1 MTNLTPPPADG
12 GEQQNTGPVGADPGA
27 SPTGQDAQ
35 GAAGQ
40 PAGNGQPAGAATS
53 GQGQQPGVGVPVPPN
68 VPPGQGQQAGA
79 GAPAPGQSD
88 AARLGTRAVAIT
100 ATVIGAGAL
109 LFAGTGAAFSA
120 VNETLYVAQAQA
132 AGADGTISLDANA
145 VGVTA
150 VDIDNSYGSM
160 RVRFDDVTRAE
171 LEVSGTNAD
180 WSLEREEDTL
190 VVRRSSDGIG
200 WGDWSWFGSG
210 WGDDRR
216 ATLTL
221 PESIAGTDLDIR
233 TGAGEVL
240 AKGEFGEVFF
250 DMGAGSIEVEGT
262 AETVEGEIG
271 AGQAIL
277 ELADVRE
284 LGVDISAG
292 DLHASMTGQ
301 APEIVRLGVSAGG
314 ADVTLP
320 DVPYDVRQEVSA
332 GDIDTHNLEL
342 SSRSENV
349 IDARVSAG
357 GIELRAG

>member
-12 GEQQNTGPVGADPGA
+12 GELQNTGPVGGAPGSNTA
-27 SPTGQDAQ
+27 GQETQ

-40 PAGNGQPAGAATS
+40 PAGTWQSAGA
-53 GQGQQPGVGVPVPPN
+53 GGPVPPDA
-68 VPPGQGQQAGA
+68 PAGPGQTAGA
-79 GAPAPGQSD
+79 GAPEPGQSD

-100 ATVIGAGAL
+100 ATVIGAASL

-120 VNETLYVAQAQA
+120 VNETLYVAQTQDQ
-132 AGADGTISLDANA
+132 GADGVISLDASA
-145 VGVTA
+145 AGVTD
-150 VDIDNSYGSM
+150 VDIDHSFGSM

-171 LEVSGTNAD
+171 LEATGMNSE
-180 WSLEREEDTL
+180 WRLEREGDTL
-190 VVRRSSDGIG
+190 TVRRNVDGLG

-221 PESIAGTDLDIR
+221 PDSIAGTDLDIT

-240 AKGEFGEVFF
+240 AEGEFGEVSF
-250 DMGAGSIEVEGT
+250 DMGAGSIEIEGT
-262 AETVEGEIG
+262 ADTVEGEIG

-277 ELADVRE
+277 ELADVRR
-284 LGVDISAG
+284 LGVDVSAG
-292 DLHASMTGQ
+292 DLHASLTGE
-301 APEIVRLGVSAGG
+301 APEVVRLEVSAGG

-320 DVPYDVRQEVSA
+320 DVPYDVRQEASA
-332 GDIDTHNLEL
+332 GDIDTHNLEIA
-342 SSRSENV
+342 SRSENL

-357 GIELRAG
+357 GINLRAG